1 MSGGFFEYQQYR
13 IEEIAESIKEC
24 IRRPE
29 DYSLTKEVV
38 DEMKTAVKYLEYS
51 YVYVSEFDRLV
62 SNDSSTESFFEKLNS
77 DLQILNKK
85 YERSEC

>member
-13 IEEIAESIKEC
+13 IEEIAEAIKEC

-85 YERSEC
+85 YE